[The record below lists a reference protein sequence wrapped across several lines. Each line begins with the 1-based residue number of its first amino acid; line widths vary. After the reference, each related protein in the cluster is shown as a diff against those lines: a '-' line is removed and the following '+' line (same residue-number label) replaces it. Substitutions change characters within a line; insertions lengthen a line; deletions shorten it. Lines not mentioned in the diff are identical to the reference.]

1 MQIGFIIRIFIKY
14 KRVGGN
20 LRCMKQSFKI
30 LFEVLL
36 VTLIIISCNKNPIV
50 NNKNMDNVDL
60 TSNRLKMYFIKVNT
74 NDVNQCSF
82 IKEYKNFYIDKSE
95 IIKIFRDKLTK
106 NETERLPLLS
116 KCSYMIQILQDG
128 VIKYGAMLDILNK
141 KIAGS
146 KNFDFDLNEFEKYK
160 DNFKKL
166 ESYEI
171 RFNSLKTMNIIMNGI
186 KELGGF
192 LPGISDIKKED
203 FSILNCKGRI
213 LLLADSNYIITRLNR
228 KDIIEKFMNDFKGIG
243 NIKLMSY
250 YPSERD
256 SFTFEI
262 LCEKDITKS
271 IPAKFK
277 IIEPFN
283 DSIDLTFDIYDIKGE
298 KIEEIIYNKG
308 YNDIVLIDLNK

>member
-1 MQIGFIIRIFIKY
+1 MN
-14 KRVGGN
+14 VGGN

-30 LFEVLL
+30 LFEVILA
-36 VTLIIISCNKNPIV
+36 TLIIISCNKNPIV

-60 TSNRLKMYFIKVNT
+60 TSNKLKMYFIKVNT
-74 NDVNQCSF
+74 NNVNQCYF
-82 IKEYKNFYIDKSE
+82 IKEYKNFYIDKSD
-95 IIKIFRDKLTK
+95 IIKIFRDKLIK

-116 KCSYMIQILQDG
+116 KCSYIIHILQDG
-128 VIKYGAMLDILNK
+128 EIKYGAMLDILNK
-141 KIAGS
+141 RIAGS
-146 KNFDFDLNEFEKYK
+146 KNFNFDLNEFEKYK

-171 RFNSLKTMNIIMNGI
+171 RFKSLKTMNFVMNRI
-186 KELGGF
+186 KELSGF
-192 LPGISDIKKED
+192 IPGISDMKEDD
-203 FSILNCKGRI
+203 FSILNFKGRI
-213 LLLADSNYIITRLNR
+213 LLLADSNYIITRRNR
-228 KDIIEKFMNDFKGIG
+228 EEIIEKFMNDFRGIG

-250 YPSERD
+250 YPSEKD

-262 LCEKDITKS
+262 LCEKDISKY

-283 DSIDLTFDIYDIKGE
+283 DSIDLAFDIYDIKGK

-308 YNDIVLIDLNK
+308 YKDIVLIDLNK